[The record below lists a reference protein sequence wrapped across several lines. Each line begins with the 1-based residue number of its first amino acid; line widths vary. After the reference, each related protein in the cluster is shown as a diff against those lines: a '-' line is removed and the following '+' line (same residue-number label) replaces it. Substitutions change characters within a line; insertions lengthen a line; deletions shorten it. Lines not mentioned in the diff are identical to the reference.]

1 MLQRLVNNEAA
12 AESALRAPVE
22 AEAAVTATA

>member
-1 MLQRLVNNEAA
+1 MLQKLVNNEAA
-12 AESALRAPVE
+12 VESAWRAPVE